1 MSSVCSCSLENI
13 YSPCGLCFITTRKA
27 HLAMHDWSYTSAT
40 PFHLTAFFC
49 TVGTRAGMLWNLIL
63 SGICQTIA
71 NLQKAEEDDSKERM
85 GQHVYVYHADIEE
98 VGSRQLGNRGTSRD
112 VWEMHLLLAPTGLQI
127 QQELRAPATGRGAS
141 SAARQVSIGS
151 LNSWL
156 GKEKYNLPLLCWKIA
171 SPGIRKTVG

>member
-1 MSSVCSCSLENI
+1 MGLAYPTDASVLVCLVIQGVYEKVISTLAVPAMSSVCSCSLENI

-27 HLAMHDWSYTSAT
+27 HLAMRDWSYTSAT

-85 GQHVYVYHADIEE
+85 GQHVYVYLADVEE
-98 VGSRQLGNRGTSRD
+98 VGSRQLGNCGTSK
-112 VWEMHLLLAPTGLQI
+112 EMSERCI
-127 QQELRAPATGRGAS
+127 
-141 SAARQVSIGS
+141 
-151 LNSWL
+151 
-156 GKEKYNLPLLCWKIA
+156 CF
-171 SPGIRKTVG
+171 